1 MWQGC
6 HDKVSRC
13 RVAAG
18 PFDLSS
24 HQTNFCEAMLL
35 RARMSSI
42 HIIKE
47 DNGDKET
54 VKMVPDILDS
64 LSAAFLN
71 NNSKVSRHVWAT
83 L

>member
-1 MWQGC
+1 
-6 HDKVSRC
+6 
-13 RVAAG
+13 
-18 PFDLSS
+18 
-24 HQTNFCEAMLL
+24 
-35 RARMSSI
+35 MSSI